1 MSEETTT
8 KRRGRPS
15 GTAKKDPKEGLK
27 MDLTTTTYEPKKRG
41 RKAIPKDEAKV
52 VVEVPLED
60 EVEGS
65 TTEKLKNFAKQLEYV
80 DHLLDMEPY
89 RMDLR
94 VIKNN
99 TVARMCYLIGEL

>member
-1 MSEETTT
+1 MSEET
-8 KRRGRPS
+8 KRRGRPP

-27 MDLTTTTYEPKKRG
+27 MDLTATTYEPKKRG
-41 RKAIPKDEAKV
+41 RKAIPKDEVKV

-80 DHLLDMEPY
+80 DHLLDIEPY

-94 VIKNN
+94 AKKNN
-99 TVARMCYLIGEL
+99 TVARMCHLIGEL